1 MTHYT
6 MPRIKIMQDNP
17 IRRPTEQAEAKARRI
32 GTVKGIATRMA
43 ERMVAQLAEQETQ
56 AWQLCAGG
64 TVSQGP
70 HRLQASR
77 GEQAETL

>member
-1 MTHYT
+1 MNHYF
-6 MPRIKIMQDNP
+6 MRRIRIFQDNP
-17 IRRPTEQAEAKARRI
+17 IRRPTEQAEAKARKV

-77 GEQAETL
+77 GKQAETL

>member
-1 MTHYT
+1 MTHYF
-6 MPRIKIMQDNP
+6 MRRIRIFQDNP
-17 IRRPTEQAEAKARRI
+17 IRRPTEQAEAKARKV
-32 GTVKGIATRMA
+32 GTVKGLATRMA

-56 AWQLCAGG
+56 AWQLCARG